1 MRWEGRR
8 ESENVE
14 DMRGRTAQTVMMGGG
29 IMTLV
34 ILVASL
40 IFGFDPRG
48 LLQLL
53 AQGQPQE
60 APAGQAAPLDED
72 QIQLGKFV
80 GVVLAD
86 TEDVWTEVFRE
97 MGLTYEKPVLQMFTG
112 STQSACGGASSAMG
126 PFYCPLDRKVYI
138 DLGFY
143 EEMKTRFRAPGD
155 FAQAYVVAHEVGHHV
170 QNLLG
175 ISELVQRQR
184 RQLSEEEYNK
194 LSVRLELQADFL
206 AGYWARRG
214 DEMNQFLERGDVQE
228 ALRCASA
235 IGDDALQKQAQGYAV
250 PDSFTHGTSEQRM
263 AAFQMGFEAKDISE
277 MDRLLPRPRR

>member
-8 ESENVE
+8 ESDNIE
-14 DMRGRTAQTVMMGGG
+14 DMRGQGAGRVVMGGG
-29 IMTLV
+29 ILTLV
-34 ILVASL
+34 VLVASMV
-40 IFGFDPRG
+40 FGFDPRG
-48 LLQLL
+48 LLMLL
-53 AQGQPQE
+53 QQGQPRV
-60 APAGQAAPLDED
+60 APAGPAEPLSED
-72 QIQLGKFV
+72 DVTMGKFV
-80 GVVLAD
+80 SVVLAD

-97 MGLTYEKPVLQMFTG
+97 MGTTYKPPVLQMFTG

-138 DLGFY
+138 DLDFY
-143 EEMKTRFRAPGD
+143 EELKKRFRAPGD

-175 ISELVQRQR
+175 ISRQVQSQR
-184 RQLSEEEYNK
+184 PRLSEEEYNR

-206 AGYWARRG
+206 AGFWAKRG
-214 DEMNQFLERGDVQE
+214 DEMNQFLERGDVDE

-235 IGDDALQKQAQGYAV
+235 IGDDTLQKQAQGYAV

-263 AAFQMGFEAKDISE
+263 AAFRMGFEARDISE
-277 MDRLLPRPRR
+277 MDKFIPRPR